1 MTIEDRLTSAIEIC
15 REAGHLALEKFRD
28 RASLHVE
35 AKGRQDWV
43 SEADR
48 GVEALIRERLAKAWP
63 DDAVVGEEYEA
74 SDGQS
79 GFTWVI
85 DPIDGTTNFVQEI
98 PAWCVVLACVQGPR
112 IVAGVIHDPVHDET
126 FSALDGGGAF
136 LNGRP
141 MSVAKETA
149 LDSGTVGVG
158 YSNRIEASKTVPLI
172 ETLIGTGAMFHR
184 NASGALS
191 LAYVASGRLL
201 GYVEQ
206 HMNAWDCL
214 AGQLLI
220 REAGGRVEDQDA
232 QAMIEVGGRVIASAP
247 KAYDALKDMA
257 VKAWAD

>member
-1 MTIEDRLTSAIEIC
+1 MQIEDRLTSAIEIC
-15 REAGHLALEKFRD
+15 AEAGRLALDKFRD
-28 RASLHVE
+28 RASLVVE

-48 GVEALIRERLAKAWP
+48 GVEALIRERLAAAWP
-63 DDAVVGEEYEA
+63 DDAVVGEEYAA
-74 SDGQS
+74 SEGRS

-98 PAWCVVLACVQGPR
+98 PAWCVVLACVHGAD

-126 FSALDGGGAF
+126 FAARAGGGAF

-141 MSVAKETA
+141 MSVATDTT

-158 YSNRIEASKTVPLI
+158 YSNRVDAAKTVPLI

-220 REAGGRVEDQDA
+220 REAGGRIEEQDA
-232 QAMIEVGGRVIASAP
+232 QAMIEDGGRVIASGPLAF
-247 KAYDALKDMA
+247 DALRDMA
-257 VKAWAD
+257 VKVWSD